1 MLKNSG
7 SIFVHCDKIA
17 NHHIRLILDNIFG
30 ADMFQSE
37 IIWNYKRWSNSKK
50 GLLNN
55 HQNIYFYSKSKD
67 FKFNTIFTEYSSTT
81 NIDQIL
87 VERKR
92 DGNSKTIYKVDNNGN
107 YILAKEKNGVP
118 LSDVW
123 NIPFLNPKAKERV
136 GYPTQKPILL
146 LEQIIKIATDKN
158 DIVLDPFCG
167 SGTTLVASK
176 ILNRNY
182 MGIDLSEEAINIT
195 QQRLENVIKTSSNLL
210 NKGIDGFLPKHFQKK
225 PIPIKI
231 QKNNEC
237 LNESISLLQNA
248 INSKKLDF
256 GVVIKTHSDNLL
268 FDFDTIPENI
278 IVVDHFELT
287 IEKWLSKS
295 QQLL

>member
-1 MLKNSG
+1 M
-7 SIFVHCDKIA
+7 
-17 NHHIRLILDNIFG
+17 
-30 ADMFQSE
+30 
-37 IIWNYKRWSNSKK
+37 
-50 GLLNN
+50 
-55 HQNIYFYSKSKD
+55 
-67 FKFNTIFTEYSSTT
+67 FTEYSSTT

-123 NIPFLNPKAKERV
+123 NIPFLNPKAKDRI

-158 DIVLDPFCG
+158 DIVLDLFCG

-195 QQRLENVIKTSSNLL
+195 QQRLENVIKTSSDLL
-210 NKGIDGFLPKHFQKK
+210 NKGIEAYRTKTEEEENILKLLQAKIVQKK